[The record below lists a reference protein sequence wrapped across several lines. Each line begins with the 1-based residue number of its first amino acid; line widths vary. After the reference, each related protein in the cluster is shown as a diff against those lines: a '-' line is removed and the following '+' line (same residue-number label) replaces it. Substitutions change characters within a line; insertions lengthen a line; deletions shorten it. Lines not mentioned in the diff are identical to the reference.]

1 MSKPLTVATDN
12 SPNRRCGARSSPH
25 LVSAVSLHMTTQ
37 EAPLANIRSAR
48 LPLSSRSGRT

>member
-1 MSKPLTVATDN
+1 VSKPLTVATDN